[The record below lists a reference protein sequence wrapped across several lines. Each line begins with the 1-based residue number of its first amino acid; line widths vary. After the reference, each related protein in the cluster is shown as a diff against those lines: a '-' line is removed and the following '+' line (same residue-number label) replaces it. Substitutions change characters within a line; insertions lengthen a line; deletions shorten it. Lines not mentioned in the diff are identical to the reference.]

1 MCQVVGR
8 PWQQSSLPEEGGDYQ
23 FLGATDVG
31 LSYQL
36 SGKLA
41 GGVHLTTPLINCHS
55 GDLSDSKI
63 ITVISWG

>member
-1 MCQVVGR
+1 MPGGGQAMAAI
-8 PWQQSSLPEEGGDYQ
+8 SLPEEGGDYQ

-41 GGVHLTTPLINCHS
+41 GGGHLLIRIY
-55 GDLSDSKI
+55 D
-63 ITVISWG
+63 